1 MPLSRKRRV
10 PMVKESEATGRTLEI
25 YQEIKSA
32 LGVPHVNLFY
42 QAYGA
47 HPRFLE
53 LHWKLMRPAIQTR
66 EFFRF
71 SERLGAEAYTRV
83 HNYFSVPNLGER
95 IAEANIGD
103 AAQQELSQ
111 TVDLFHYNNPLL
123 LLIAAAQFQAFEDGP
138 ATKKGSTAEPEHPVF
153 SQPPA
158 KVTEEAAPPGIRK
171 IYDDIKRTLGLGF
184 INTDYQAFAHFP
196 DFFSFYWFSVK
207 QFATSPLNGEN
218 QHALCESAASLASEL
233 PNAPQLTVEQ
243 MHEAGL
249 SSEEIGAAIHITE
262 EFLNLLSGLVLNI
275 AFAKISL
282 EGGTQ
287 PRAAADKTK
296 KDRKSPEAAA

>member
-1 MPLSRKRRV
+1 MPLSRKRRLLLL
-10 PMVKESEATGRTLEI
+10 KESDATGRTLEI
-25 YQEIKSA
+25 YQEIKAA

-71 SERLGAEAYTRV
+71 SQRLGAEAYTRV
-83 HNYFSVPNLGER
+83 HNYFSVPDLGER
-95 IAEANIGD
+95 IAEASVSQT
-103 AAQQELSQ
+103 AQKELSEA
-111 TVDLFHYNNPLL
+111 VELFHYNNPLL

-138 ATKKGSTAEPEHPVF
+138 GLKRASSLPPEHPAYA
-153 SQPPA
+153 QPPA
-158 KVTEEAAPPGIRK
+158 KISEESAPPAIRK
-171 IYDDIKRTLGLGF
+171 IYDDIKRTLGLSF
-184 INTDYQAFAHFP
+184 INTDYQVFANWP
-196 DFFSFYWFSVK
+196 EFFSFFWFSVK
-207 QFATSPLNGEN
+207 PFATSPLNGEN
-218 QHALCESAASLASEL
+218 QHALRESAAALANEL
-233 PNAPQLTVEQ
+233 PNAPQLTIEQ

-262 EFLNLLSGLVLNI
+262 EFLNLLSGLVLNV

-282 EGGTQ
+282 EGGSQ
-287 PRAAADKTK
+287 PKAAAQAAK

>member
-1 MPLSRKRRV
+1 MPLSRKRRL
-10 PMVKESEATGRTLEI
+10 PLLRESEATGRTLEI
-25 YQEIKSA
+25 YQEIKDA

-42 QAYGA
+42 QAYGVY
-47 HPRFLE
+47 PRFLE

-71 SERLGAEAYTRV
+71 SQRLGAEAYTRV
-83 HNYFSVPNLGER
+83 HNYFSVPDLGER
-95 IAEANIGD
+95 MAEAKIGE
-103 AAQQELSQ
+103 AAQQELLQ
-111 TVDLFHYNNPLL
+111 VVELFHYNNPLL

-138 ATKKGSTAEPEHPVF
+138 SVKRASSSAPEHPVY
-153 SQPPA
+153 SQAPA
-158 KVTEEAAPPGIRK
+158 KVAEEGAPPGIRK
-171 IYDDIKRTLGLGF
+171 IYEDIKRTLGLSF

-196 DFFSFYWFSVK
+196 EFFSFYWFSVK

-218 QHALCESAASLASEL
+218 RHALRESAAALATEL

-249 SSEEIGAAIHITE
+249 TSEEIGAAIHVTE
-262 EFLNLLSGLVLNI
+262 EFLNLLSGLVLNV

-287 PRAAADKTK
+287 PRAAAEKAK
-296 KDRKSPEAAA
+296 KDRKPEAAA